1 MNESTKQQ
9 SSYHKRYGQVW
20 LFFMY
25 YWLIFGISVYFG
37 QYLPAEWRQP
47 MSIGLAMLI
56 LITMVLQR
64 ARFSGP
70 IISHIYTIVAGLL
83 SYATFMYSLANLGGQ
98 TFLMIVSLAVTGFVV
113 FGILGFFVIRD
124 ASGMGKYL
132 FVTLIALICMSIV
145 AWIFHVPMLYT
156 VISVVGLGLFLLYTL
171 YDFNRLKR
179 GAFAPREMGFN
190 LFLNLFRII
199 RHALNLAQTMR
210 R

>member
-1 MNESTKQQ
+1 MSSNTEQQ
-9 SSYHKRYGQVW
+9 SSDYKRYGQVW

-47 MSIGLAMLI
+47 MSIGLALLV
-56 LITMVLQR
+56 LITMVIQR

-70 IISHIYTIVAGLL
+70 IISHVYTIVAGLL
-83 SYATFMYSLANLGGQ
+83 SYATFMYSFASLGAQ
-98 TFLMIVSLAVTGFVV
+98 TFLMIVLLAIIGFVV
-113 FGILGFFVIRD
+113 FGVVGFFVIHD
-124 ASGMGKYL
+124 ASSMGKYL

-145 AWIFHVPMLYT
+145 GWFVHIPMLYT

-199 RHALNLAQTMR
+199 RHALNLAQKVKR
-210 R
+210 